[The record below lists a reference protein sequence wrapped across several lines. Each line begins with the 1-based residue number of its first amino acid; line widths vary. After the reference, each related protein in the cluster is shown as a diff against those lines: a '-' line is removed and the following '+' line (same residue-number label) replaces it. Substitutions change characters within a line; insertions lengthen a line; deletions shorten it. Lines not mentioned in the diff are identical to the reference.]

1 MSELK
6 QINAL
11 KTDYTVR
18 VRSLSLLPANIQ
30 DCLLLCHLDKSLVSL
45 ANIVNMILL
54 FFIIRRQPGISWLD
68 TRHGLLEVTC
78 DRTDQQSPPSQT

>member
-30 DCLLLCHLDKSLVSL
+30 DCLLLSHLDKSLVSL
-45 ANIVNMILL
+45 TNIVNMFLF
-54 FFIIRRQPGISWLD
+54 FFIIRGQPEIGWLE
-68 TRHGLLEVTC
+68 TRH
-78 DRTDQQSPPSQT
+78 